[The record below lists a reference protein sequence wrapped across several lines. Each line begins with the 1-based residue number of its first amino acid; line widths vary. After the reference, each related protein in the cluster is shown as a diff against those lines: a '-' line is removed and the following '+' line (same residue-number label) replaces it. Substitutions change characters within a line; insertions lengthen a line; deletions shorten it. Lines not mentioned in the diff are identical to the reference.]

1 MGRRATGRWMCA
13 AAMAIF
19 PAAAQAALPMY
30 GATQVAAADYR
41 IVKRIWSDNWRTA
54 FDVPRDT
61 TREAALERL
70 LYAAEEAGADAV
82 VNAYCVKADTPP
94 RGYFC
99 YGNAVRLMKR

>member
-1 MGRRATGRWMCA
+1 MRRRVIGRWICA
-13 AAMAIF
+13 AAMAIL

-30 GATQVAAADYR
+30 GATQLAAADYR
-41 IVKRIWSDNWRTA
+41 IVKRIWSDHWRTG
-54 FDVPRDT
+54 FDVPRDA

-70 LYAAEEAGADAV
+70 LHAVEEAGADAV
-82 VNAYCVKADTPP
+82 VNAYCLKADTPP